1 MRYKYQLNMQYVI
14 YNLFIYLFF
23 LLNSVDLSNALSY
36 VSRVE
41 RHCLVK
47 PCEEGQSGQSGQV
60 KQRDTRQTH
69 YVRVCAIV

>member
-36 VSRVE
+36 VSRV
-41 RHCLVK
+41 RRRCLVK
-47 PCEEGQSGQSGQV
+47 PHEGEQSRQGRQSR
-60 KQRDTRQTH
+60 QRDTRQTH

>member
-1 MRYKYQLNMQYVI
+1 MRYKYQLDTQCII
-14 YNLFIYLFF
+14 YYLFIYLFF

-47 PCEEGQSGQSGQV
+47 PCEGGQGRQGR
-60 KQRDTRQTH
+60 QRDTRQTH